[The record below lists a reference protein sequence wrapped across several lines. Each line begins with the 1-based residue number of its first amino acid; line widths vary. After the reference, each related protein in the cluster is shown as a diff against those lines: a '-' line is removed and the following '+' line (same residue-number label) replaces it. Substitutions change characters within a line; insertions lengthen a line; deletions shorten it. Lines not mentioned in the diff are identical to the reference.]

1 MSKRK
6 EKEPASAPTETSS
19 NVENNISTNNYK
31 PSEEVCQALTIIDEA
46 LNAIIGINADYL
58 EESEQKVF
66 ALGVSCGKLS
76 CIKKRLG
83 ELR

>member
-1 MSKRK
+1 MKKEK
-6 EKEPASAPTETSS
+6 EKEPAPAKAETSS
-19 NVENNISTNNYK
+19 NVEKNISTNNYK
-31 PSEEVCQALTIIDEA
+31 HSEEVCQALTIIDEA
-46 LNAIIGINADYL
+46 LNAIIGIYADYL

-66 ALGVSCGKLS
+66 ALGESCGKLS